1 MINMYKNIKIKP
13 FDRRKYKEVHDLIQ
27 NNKLNTVCMEANC
40 PNRYE
45 CFSQGT
51 ATFMILGD
59 ICTRNCR
66 YCNVTKGKA
75 QDVNPDEPKAI
86 AETIKKM
93 NLQYAVITCVTRDD
107 LADGGA
113 GHFCEVV
120 KEIRKI
126 SSCKIELLISDLN
139 GNFAAL
145 QQIVDS
151 QPDVLNHNIE
161 VVRDLFPSLR
171 PKGSYQLSLD
181 ILSRVKAAA
190 TAMRTKSGLM
200 VGLGET
206 REQILAT
213 LQDLAASKCDL
224 LTIGQYLQ
232 PSPAHA
238 KIARFYSDEEFL
250 ELKAMALQMGFAG
263 VESGTLVRSSYHAKD
278 ILPH

>member
-1 MINMYKNIKIKP
+1 MYKNIKIKP
-13 FDRRKYKEVHDLIQ
+13 FDRQKYKEVHDLIQ

-59 ICTRNCR
+59 MCTRNCR
-66 YCNVTKGKA
+66 YCNVSKGKA
-75 QDVNPDEPKAI
+75 QDPDPEEPQAI
-86 AETIKKM
+86 AATIKKM

-113 GHFCEVV
+113 GHFCDVV
-120 KEIRKI
+120 REIRKI
-126 SSCKIELLISDLN
+126 SPCKIELLISDLD

-145 QQIVDS
+145 QRIIGS

-171 PKGSYQLSLD
+171 PRGGYQLSLD

-190 TAMRTKSGLM
+190 STMLTKSGLM

-206 REQILAT
+206 PEQIVAT
-213 LQDLAASKCDL
+213 LKDLSVSQCDL
-224 LTIGQYLQ
+224 VTIGQYLQ

-238 KIARFYSDEEFL
+238 KIAKFYSDEEFL
-250 ELKAMALQMGFAG
+250 ELKAIALQMGFAG

>member
-1 MINMYKNIKIKP
+1 
-13 FDRRKYKEVHDLIQ
+13 
-27 NNKLNTVCMEANC
+27 
-40 PNRYE
+40 
-45 CFSQGT
+45 
-51 ATFMILGD
+51 MILGD

-66 YCNVTKGKA
+66 YCNVSKGIA
-75 QDVNPDEPKAI
+75 QDPNPEEPGAI
-86 AETIKKM
+86 AATIKKM

-113 GHFCEVV
+113 GHFCAVV

-126 SSCKIELLISDLN
+126 SPCKIELLISDLN

-151 QPDVLNHNIE
+151 RPDVLNHNIE

-171 PKGSYQLSLD
+171 PKGGYQLSLD
-181 ILSRVKAAA
+181 ILRRVKVAAPS
-190 TAMRTKSGLM
+190 MLTKSGLM

-206 REQILAT
+206 QEQIIAT
-213 LQDLAASKCDL
+213 LKDLSASQCNIV
-224 LTIGQYLQ
+224 TIGQYLQ

-238 KIARFYSDEEFL
+238 KIAKFYSDEEFL
-250 ELKAMALQMGFAG
+250 ELKTIALQMGFAG

-278 ILPH
+278 TFAH